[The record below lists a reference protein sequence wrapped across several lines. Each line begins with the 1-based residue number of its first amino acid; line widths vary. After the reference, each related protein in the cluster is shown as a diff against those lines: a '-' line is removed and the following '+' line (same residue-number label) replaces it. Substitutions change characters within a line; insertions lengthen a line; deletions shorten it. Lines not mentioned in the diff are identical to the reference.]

1 VWVAWIKDKKK
12 FLADVDVTSK
22 RPLPIRQT
30 AAMCCRKAEERA
42 DVESAVA
49 TDWLKIL
56 DDEIRAGNKMRKV
69 VPKMLSNPDITL
81 EQVRAL
87 FSELEKQ
94 AQFVEKLKA
103 ALEGMGHD
111 FPVLDKAQALEAR
124 YADLAANAAEKLKAM
139 RQ

>member
-1 VWVAWIKDKKK
+1 MQIAT
-12 FLADVDVTSK
+12 LALFSRGTGEAS
-22 RPLPIRQT
+22 
-30 AAMCCRKAEERA
+30 AE
-42 DVESAVA
+42 SGVA

-69 VPKMLSNPDITL
+69 VPKMLADPNISLD
-81 EQVRAL
+81 QVKAL
-87 FSELEKQ
+87 FQELEKQ

-111 FPVLDKAQALEAR
+111 FPVLDKAQALETR
-124 YADLAANAAEKLKAM
+124 YADLAASAAEKLKAM

>member
-1 VWVAWIKDKKK
+1 MLTSPPNALC
-12 FLADVDVTSK
+12 LAPDGRYV
-22 RPLPIRQT
+22 LRQSRR
-30 AAMCCRKAEERA
+30 AANAE
-42 DVESAVA
+42 SGVA

-56 DDEIRAGNKMRKV
+56 DEEIRAGNKMRKV

-81 EQVRAL
+81 EQVKAL